1 MATYAVLYND
11 FNSAINSA
19 IDFYVKIFQI
29 PEEHATELQ
38 ALQAQADIK
47 RNLAPMINGYRVNYF
62 NRNIGKPLNQ
72 INYSYIVK
80 CCQRIYEILKPSDN
94 LE

>member
-19 IDFYVKIFQI
+19 MDFFFKVFHI
-29 PEEHATELQ
+29 PEQH
-38 ALQAQADIK
+38 QADIK

-80 CCQRIYEILKPSDN
+80 CCQRIYEILKPN
-94 LE
+94 GVKAKL